1 MLGMI
6 GLIVAF
12 ALLIVLAMR
21 GVPILFIGLVC
32 SAVIAVTSGFNIYDA
47 LVGAYMSG
55 YVAFLGSN
63 FLIFLAGALFG
74 RMMEITLGAN
84 SIADFIVRKLGRNK
98 ATLAI
103 VISCFVLAY
112 GGVSV
117 FVVGFTI
124 YPIALSLFRE
134 ADLPRA
140 YLPAAIGFGSVTFAM
155 TSPGTPQIQNLIP
168 AEALGTDPMA
178 GAVVGIIAGIFMLVV
193 GSIWLNLMVKKSI
206 AGGAHF
212 EERST
217 DLQTQE
223 LPEEVN
229 VPNPLIALL
238 PIIITILAMNLFGI
252 PAAISIALSIAVG
265 LIIMFKSYDPK
276 NLFNDFSKGAGSAV
290 TAITNTCAVV
300 GFGSVVKSTPAFQ
313 MLIDTVTSLP
323 ILPLFGAAIAVTVL
337 CGIAGSASGGLGI
350 ALPIVGPIYTAMG
363 VPAAAIHRV
372 ASIAS
377 GALDSLPHN
386 GYIVTL
392 LNICGCSHKEGY
404 MPLFKL
410 TVLLPA
416 AATIL
421 SVILFQIFP
430 SLP

>member
-238 PIIITILAMNLFGI
+238 PIVITILAMNLFGI

>member
-32 SAVIAVTSGFNIYDA
+32 SAVIAVTSGFNIYDT

-155 TSPGTPQIQNLIP
+155 TSLGTPQIQNLIP

>member
-238 PIIITILAMNLFGI
+238 PIIITILAMNLFGV

>member
-238 PIIITILAMNLFGI
+238 PIIITILAMNLFGV

-276 NLFNDFSKGAGSAV
+276 DLFNDFSKGAGSAV

>member
-32 SAVIAVTSGFNIYDA
+32 SAVIAVTSGFNIYDT

>member
-32 SAVIAVTSGFNIYDA
+32 SAVVAITSGFNIYDA
-47 LVGAYMSG
+47 LVGAYMSD
-55 YVAFLGSN
+55 YVTFLGSN

-84 SIADFIVRKLGRNK
+84 AIADFIVRKLGRSK
-98 ATLAI
+98 AILAI

-193 GSIWLNLMVKKSI
+193 GSIWLNLMVKKAI

-212 EERST
+212 EARSN
-217 DLQTQE
+217 DMQAQE
-223 LPEEVN
+223 LPEGVT

-238 PIIITILAMNLFGI
+238 PIIITILAMNLLGI

-265 LIIMFKSYDPK
+265 LIVMFKSYDPK

-313 MLIDTVTSLP
+313 TLIDTVTSLP

-421 SVILFQIFP
+421 SVILFQFFP
-430 SLP
+430 NLP

>member
-32 SAVIAVTSGFNIYDA
+32 SAVVAITSGFNIYDA
-47 LVGAYMSG
+47 LVGAYMSD
-55 YVAFLGSN
+55 YVTFLGSN

-84 SIADFIVRKLGRNK
+84 AIADFIVRKLGRSK
-98 ATLAI
+98 AILAI

-193 GSIWLNLMVKKSI
+193 GSIWLNLMVKKAI

-212 EERST
+212 EARSN
-217 DLQTQE
+217 DMQAQE
-223 LPEEVN
+223 LPEGVT

-238 PIIITILAMNLFGI
+238 PIIITILAMNLLGI

-265 LIIMFKSYDPK
+265 LIVMFKSYDPK

-313 MLIDTVTSLP
+313 TLIDTVTSLP

-386 GYIVTL
+386 GYIVTM

-421 SVILFQIFP
+421 SVILFQFFP
-430 SLP
+430 NLP

>member
-1 MLGMI
+1 
-6 GLIVAF
+6 
-12 ALLIVLAMR
+12 
-21 GVPILFIGLVC
+21 
-32 SAVIAVTSGFNIYDA
+32 
-47 LVGAYMSG
+47 
-55 YVAFLGSN
+55 
-63 FLIFLAGALFG
+63 
-74 RMMEITLGAN
+74 
-84 SIADFIVRKLGRNK
+84 
-98 ATLAI
+98 
-103 VISCFVLAY
+103 
-112 GGVSV
+112 
-117 FVVGFTI
+117 
-124 YPIALSLFRE
+124 
-134 ADLPRA
+134 
-140 YLPAAIGFGSVTFAM
+140 M

>member
-32 SAVIAVTSGFNIYDA
+32 SAVIAVTSGFNIYDT

-238 PIIITILAMNLFGI
+238 PIVITILAMNLFGV

>member
-32 SAVIAVTSGFNIYDA
+32 SAVIAVTSGFNIYDT

-168 AEALGTDPMA
+168 AEALGTD
-178 GAVVGIIAGIFMLVV
+178 L
-193 GSIWLNLMVKKSI
+193 S
-206 AGGAHF
+206 
-212 EERST
+212 
-217 DLQTQE
+217 
-223 LPEEVN
+223 
-229 VPNPLIALL
+229 LIH
-238 PIIITILAMNLFGI
+238 
-252 PAAISIALSIAVG
+252 ISEPTRP
-265 LIIMFKSYDPK
+265 Y
-276 NLFNDFSKGAGSAV
+276 
-290 TAITNTCAVV
+290 
-300 GFGSVVKSTPAFQ
+300 
-313 MLIDTVTSLP
+313 
-323 ILPLFGAAIAVTVL
+323 
-337 CGIAGSASGGLGI
+337 
-350 ALPIVGPIYTAMG
+350 
-363 VPAAAIHRV
+363 
-372 ASIAS
+372 
-377 GALDSLPHN
+377 
-386 GYIVTL
+386 
-392 LNICGCSHKEGY
+392 
-404 MPLFKL
+404 
-410 TVLLPA
+410 
-416 AATIL
+416 
-421 SVILFQIFP
+421 
-430 SLP
+430 

>member
-238 PIIITILAMNLFGI
+238 PIVITILAMNLFGV

>member
-238 PIIITILAMNLFGI
+238 PIVITILAMNLFGI

-363 VPAAAIHRV
+363 VPAVAIHRV

-410 TVLLPA
+410 TVLLPV